1 MKDFR
6 AKMLADGNRTA
17 ELEDDVNML
26 THKAARLLK
35 DKERIQE
42 KGFNEKNIHDKALY
56 TLQDKIL

>member
-17 ELEDDVNML
+17 ELEDDVSML

-42 KGFNEKNIHDKALY
+42 KGFNEKNILDKALF
-56 TLQDKIL
+56 TLQDKML